1 MAFSTYPLF
10 LVSGYSWPIDAMP
23 RFLQYFANMLPS
35 TPYFNI
41 FSMLSDEG
49 ATFNNIQSGFIHLLI
64 ILIFG
69 YFTLYLRYRFM
80 YKKES

>member
-1 MAFSTYPLF
+1 
-10 LVSGYSWPIDAMP
+10 MP
-23 RFLQYFANMLPS
+23 KFLQYFANMLPS